1 MVIRVNKDRD
11 RSVPGKKTKEE
22 CQFKKGMIA
31 NPNGRPKGT
40 AVIPPS
46 IKQFNSKMISEVM
59 AKYIS
64 MDVAQL
70 SEIIKDTSLP
80 VLDMLVAR
88 ILATGV
94 QKADQ
99 TRFSFILDRMVGKVA
114 DKQEISQTTTNL
126 TLEEYIK
133 TLENKE

>member
-1 MVIRVNKDRD
+1 MVVRVRKERNRNTT
-11 RSVPGKKTKEE
+11 GKTKEE

-40 AVIPPS
+40 AVIPPG

-114 DKQEISQTTTNL
+114 DKQEISQTTTSL

>member
-1 MVIRVNKDRD
+1 MTEKQPKN
-11 RSVPGKKTKEE
+11 GKKSTM
-22 CQFKKGMIA
+22 FKPGNKASVGH
-31 NPNGRPKGT
+31 GRPKGS
-40 AVIPPS
+40 VNVPPAL
-46 IKQFNSKMISEVM
+46 KQMNAKIVSETM
-59 AKYIS
+59 SKYIN

-94 QKADQ
+94 QKSDQ
-99 TRFSFILDRMVGKVA
+99 TRLNFILDRMVGKVP
-114 DKQEISQTTTNL
+114 DKQVVEQTTTNL

-133 TLENKE
+133 TLDNKES